1 MFRGTDDIVLEG
13 AVTKACAHDVVAA
26 ATRIDDF
33 ILFNNIAILCF
44 NFKQGWSRCCE
55 TCYIVV
61 QMGSNRKRISEQK
74 IM

>member
-33 ILFNNIAILCF
+33 ILFNNIAI
-44 NFKQGWSRCCE
+44 
-55 TCYIVV
+55 YIYVSTSNKDGRGGVV
-61 QMGSNRKRISEQK
+61 KHVIL
-74 IM
+74 